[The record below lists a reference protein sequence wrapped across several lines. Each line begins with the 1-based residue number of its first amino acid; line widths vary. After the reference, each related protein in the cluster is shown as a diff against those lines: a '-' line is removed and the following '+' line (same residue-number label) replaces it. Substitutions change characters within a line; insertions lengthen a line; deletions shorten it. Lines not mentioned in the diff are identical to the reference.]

1 MSVSFPEIYAQVKA
15 QLGKT
20 RRIPIG
26 VINRRDF
33 ERFAAAVD
41 DPNRLF
47 FDDAF
52 ARAHGYSGAIAPP
65 LYLSSVLGWE
75 SGPPQDS
82 LRPDGIPSNDSM
94 AVPMMG
100 GLRLMGGG
108 QELEFHRPVTAAI
121 EVVIEFSVSNVE
133 LKQGRSGP
141 LLVVQL
147 QKKFLTSDGVPLFTC
162 RENFIAR

>member
-1 MSVSFPEIYAQVKA
+1 MSVSFPEIYQQVKA

-41 DPNRLF
+41 DPNQLF

-82 LRPDGIPSNDSM
+82 LRPDGIPSHDAM
-94 AVPMMG
+94 AVPVG
-100 GLRLMGGG
+100 DLRLMGGG

-121 EVVIEFSVSNVE
+121 EVVIEFSVINVE

-147 QKKFLTSDGVPLFTC
+147 QKKFLTSDDAPLVTC

>member
-1 MSVSFPEIYAQVKA
+1 MNVSFPEIYEQVKA

-33 ERFAAAVD
+33 ERFAVAVD
-41 DPNRLF
+41 DPNPLF
-47 FDDAF
+47 FDDAC

-82 LRPDGIPSNDSM
+82 LRPDGTPSNDAM
-94 AVPMMG
+94 AVPTG

-108 QELEFHRPVTAAI
+108 QELEFHRPITAAT

-147 QKKFLTSDGVPLFTC
+147 QKKFLTSDGAPLVTC